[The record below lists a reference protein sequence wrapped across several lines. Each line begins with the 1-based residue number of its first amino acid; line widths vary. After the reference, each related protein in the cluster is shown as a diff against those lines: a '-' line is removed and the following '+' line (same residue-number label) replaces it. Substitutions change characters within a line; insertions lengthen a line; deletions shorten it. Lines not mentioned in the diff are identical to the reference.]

1 MSVRLFALLAICTI
15 VSGVV
20 ALAAPTAV
28 SQLLEANHVN
38 GIARVW
44 RRFNDAAFEVALGHA
59 SIKYRVPLSLE
70 HHFPIASNTKLYIAV
85 ALYQLQED
93 GLVDLESSIANYL
106 NATDFCAFGYP
117 NMTSYCPQVPGNASC
132 QTITFVQLLSM
143 TAGIPANTETMLL
156 PYPGSI
162 AQTFGSSLVAPLLFV
177 PGTQYYYSNPSFNL
191 AGYFVE
197 KLSGMPLPQYLQRRI
212 IEPLGLTSTY
222 LDVYN
227 GQFAMDEK
235 RVDEFYQFIDPSSNA
250 TVSTGTCT
258 FDLDSGAGAG
268 AGGLVSSSYDE
279 MVFYFTLFNFSDG
292 AWGMPLLKNRSSL
305 DAIVKPRIAQS
316 DVGPDYYYTQGVGV
330 KLSGPNITSPLEAI
344 VYEGETLCVRTANI
358 YNVSAGLT
366 LPTMAQVWTNVVV
379 SYTSKDA
386 ITAIES
392 GDRGYFYSFLEA
404 FPTPTAP
411 FFLAIKLLALVLW

>member
-1 MSVRLFALLAICTI
+1 MA
-15 VSGVV
+15 
-20 ALAAPTAV
+20 
-28 SQLLEANHVN
+28 
-38 GIARVW
+38 
-44 RRFNDAAFEVALGHA
+44 AAFAGTGLCLLLLCVCFASARTTPQSILASYNFTGVAHA
-59 SIKYRVPLSLE
+59 WRKPNVPVFETAQGYTNAKYRISMTLDA
-70 HHFPIASNTKLYIAV
+70 HFPIGSNTKLYIAV

-93 GLVDLESSIANYL
+93 GLVDLESSIGNYL

-143 TAGIPANTETMLL
+143 TAGIPVNAAEEFM

-235 RVDEFYQFIDPSSNA
+235 RVDEFYQFIDPSSNT

-305 DAIVKPRIAQS
+305 EAIVKPRIAQS
-316 DVGPDYYYTQGVGV
+316 GVGPGYYYSQGVGV
-330 KLSGPNITSPLEAI
+330 KLSDPNITSPLEAI

-411 FFLAIKLLALVLW
+411 FFLAIRLLALVL

>member
-1 MSVRLFALLAICTI
+1 MA
-15 VSGVV
+15 
-20 ALAAPTAV
+20 
-28 SQLLEANHVN
+28 
-38 GIARVW
+38 
-44 RRFNDAAFEVALGHA
+44 AAFAGTGLCLLLLCVCFASARTTPQSILASYNFTGVAHA
-59 SIKYRVPLSLE
+59 WRKPNVPVFETAQGYTNAKYRISMTLDA
-70 HHFPIASNTKLYIAV
+70 HFPIGSNTKLYMAV

-93 GLVDLESSIANYL
+93 GLVDLESSIGNYL

-143 TAGIPANTETMLL
+143 TAGIPVNAAEEFM

-235 RVDEFYQFIDPSSNA
+235 RVDEFYQFIDPVSKA
-250 TVSTGTCT
+250 LASTGVCT
-258 FDLDSGAGAG
+258 SEIDLGSVAG
-268 AGGLVSSSYDE
+268 AGGMISTQRDE

-305 DAIVKPRIAQS
+305 EAILKPRAQMGTDQYYAQGIAVMPWAARPTSLPPAYIFYEGGTMCVSTANWFDLTKASPTLTQVWSNTKVYYLNAS
-316 DVGPDYYYTQGVGV
+316 DV
-330 KLSGPNITSPLEAI
+330 KLIGQQDTGTIWEYLNAIPARTGLMNIAYNISTSLF
-344 VYEGETLCVRTANI
+344 G
-358 YNVSAGLT
+358 
-366 LPTMAQVWTNVVV
+366 Q
-379 SYTSKDA
+379 
-386 ITAIES
+386 
-392 GDRGYFYSFLEA
+392 
-404 FPTPTAP
+404 
-411 FFLAIKLLALVLW
+411 